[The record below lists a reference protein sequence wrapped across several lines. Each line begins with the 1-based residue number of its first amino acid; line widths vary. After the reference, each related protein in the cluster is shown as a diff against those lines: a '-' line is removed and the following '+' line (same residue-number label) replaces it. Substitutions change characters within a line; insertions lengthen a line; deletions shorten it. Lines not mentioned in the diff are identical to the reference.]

1 MRQVFLNV
9 LRNACEAVEDGGTD
23 QPLGLP
29 GGQRRRAAK
38 IRVRISDN
46 GCGIPEKDWE
56 NIFEPFFT
64 TKPSGFGLGLANAR
78 KIVEQHKGVDP
89 GREKERAG
97 NGLRNPHSV
106 RGGDMKSI
114 LIIDDDPLIRKTLSS
129 HLAKQGF
136 EVQAAEDGEVRPP
149 RTIEEM
155 GPTSSSWTSAFP
167 TWTGWR
173 SCGRSGRRTS
183 RASVLIMTAFDD
195 MKTTVEAI
203 KLGAFEYLVKPLDY
217 IALDL
222 TVEKAFQV
230 KALEEKVSY
239 LVEEKQK
246 EYTIDNIIG
255 RSPRMREVFKLIGSV
270 ANTRTNVLIQGESGT
285 GKELVAKAI
294 HYNSPHRDEPFI
306 VINCSAISDTL
317 LESELFGHVKGAFTD
332 AVCET
337 KGKFEI
343 AGKGTLFLDEIGDV
357 SPNLQSKLL
366 RVIETRD
373 FMKVGGEKVLKT
385 EARIIA
391 ATNQNLRALI
401 ENGRFREDLYYR
413 LKVVEIHLPSLRE
426 RREDIPELVGYLL
439 EKINREL
446 RKNVRKVPPEV
457 MKHFSGLPWKGN
469 VRELENALTRAVIL
483 AKGDV
488 ILEENLPLDLRG
500 KKAVSPGSRAARG
513 SRERNISSTS

>member
-1 MRQVFLNV
+1 
-9 LRNACEAVEDGGTD
+9 
-23 QPLGLP
+23 
-29 GGQRRRAAK
+29 
-38 IRVRISDN
+38 
-46 GCGIPEKDWE
+46 
-56 NIFEPFFT
+56 
-64 TKPSGFGLGLANAR
+64 
-78 KIVEQHKGVDP
+78 
-89 GREKERAG
+89 
-97 NGLRNPHSV
+97 
-106 RGGDMKSI
+106 MKSI
-114 LIIDDDPLIRKTLSS
+114 LVVDDDTLIRKTLSS
-129 HLAKQGF
+129 HLTKQGF
-136 EVQAAEDGEVRPP
+136 EVQTAEDGESGLRKYAE
-149 RTIEEM
+149 T
-155 GPTSSSWTSAFP
+155 GPDLVFLDIRLPDADGLDVLRRMKDLSA
-167 TWTGWR
+167 
-173 SCGRSGRRTS
+173 
-183 RASVLIMTAFDD
+183 RASILIMTAYDD

-222 TVEKAFQV
+222 AVEKAFQV

-255 RSPRMREVFKLIGSV
+255 HSSPMREVYKLIGSV

-294 HYNSPHRDEPFI
+294 HYNGPYRDEPFI

-332 AVCET
+332 AVSET
-337 KGKFEI
+337 RGKFEI

-357 SPNLQSKLL
+357 SANLQSKLL
-366 RVIETRD
+366 RVVESRD
-373 FMKVGGEKVLKT
+373 FMKVGGEKVMKT

-401 ENGRFREDLYYR
+401 ESGKFREDLFYR
-413 LKVVEIHLPSLRE
+413 LKVVEINLPSLRE
-426 RREDIPELVGYLL
+426 RKEDVPELVGYLV

-446 RKNVRKVPPEV
+446 RKNVRKVPPDV
-457 MKHFSGLPWKGN
+457 MKLLTDLPWKGN

-488 ILEENLPLDLRG
+488 VLKENLPLETEERKLFSRDLVSLEEVEKEYIQYVLAAVKGSKTRASQVLKISRPTLD
-500 KKAVSPGSRAARG
+500 KKIKDYAL
-513 SRERNISSTS
+513 EI